1 MIVLSRLKNEDYLKS
16 IRIFRFY
23 YKLPVILLVM
33 SRLLVFNTV
42 SIQTV
47 LEYGDLKHFVNDCR
61 LELKYHYE
69 EQHKAK
75 QFFIYKQFE
84 DHFSDKSLI

>member
-33 SRLLVFNTV
+33 SRLLVFNAV

-47 LEYGDLKHFVNDCR
+47 LEYGDLKVHIGN
-61 LELKYHYE
+61 
-69 EQHKAK
+69 
-75 QFFIYKQFE
+75 
-84 DHFSDKSLI
+84 SLLLQCF

>member
-47 LEYGDLKHFVNDCR
+47 LEYGDLKVHIGN
-61 LELKYHYE
+61 
-69 EQHKAK
+69 
-75 QFFIYKQFE
+75 
-84 DHFSDKSLI
+84 SLLLQYF